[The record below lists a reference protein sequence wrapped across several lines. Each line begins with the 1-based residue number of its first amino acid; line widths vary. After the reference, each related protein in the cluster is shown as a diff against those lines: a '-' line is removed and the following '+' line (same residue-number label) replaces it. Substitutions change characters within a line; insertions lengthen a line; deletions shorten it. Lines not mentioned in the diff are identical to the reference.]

1 MLLHF
6 INDESGAVTVDWV
19 MLTAAAAGLGMA
31 MDELV
36 TGGVNNMVTA
46 ITHQLSEAE
55 IAAAFDTAGEEFGA
69 FESVQLALTDFASG
83 SAGWSGGNVT
93 NISGFGDLMVL
104 GAGQSTTYSTII
116 PSGASSATFTFDL
129 VAGDSIDN
137 ETAVFTLNG
146 QEIFVARSPFDGSLS
161 IADSNLAGVTIQTE
175 VLANNTEM
183 GGRNYWSDNISRIT
197 VTVENPDPEL
207 SLTARSNTNQGVD
220 DEFYGI
226 DNFSLVAE

>member
-1 MLLHF
+1 
-6 INDESGAVTVDWV
+6 
-19 MLTAAAAGLGMA
+19 
-31 MDELV
+31 
-36 TGGVNNMVTA
+36 
-46 ITHQLSEAE
+46 
-55 IAAAFDTAGEEFGA
+55 
-69 FESVQLALTDFASG
+69 LTDFASG

-146 QEIFVARSPFDGSLS
+146 QEIFVARSPYNGSLS

-175 VLANNTEM
+175 ILANNTEL
-183 GGRNYWSDNISRIT
+183 GGQSQWSDNISRIT
-197 VTVENPDPEL
+197 VTVENPDAEL
-207 SLTARSNTNQGVD
+207 SLTARSNTNQGID